1 MKTSLRI
8 ILILSTVIHWINMLN
23 NYSVRTRLA
32 MLALLPLVV
41 FTLSSFFSINTM
53 GQLVS
58 GIDSLYND
66 RVVPLKQ
73 IKTVSDNYAVNIVDL
88 LHKYRAGTIT
98 KPAFLSAIDEAKT
111 IADNEWKAYLS
122 TQLTNEEKRLVGDVE
137 QKLLPVQSHISALV
151 SKINSGEFESLSQQ
165 HFVAELYRYFDPLS
179 SSYQSLIE
187 LQLKE
192 ANSFRAQANDNY
204 QFIKVAMSVAAIVL
218 IILLLIIAYLIYR
231 SIHSPLMSLR
241 DTITKISSNADLRV
255 RAQVVGQDELADT
268 AVNFNSMLSRIH
280 TLVTDMAGATL
291 TLSSA
296 AEEMNSISIQV
307 ASTATEQEQQSTMIA
322 TAITQMSSAIEQVAQ
337 NARATSEK
345 ASNADTKAQQ
355 GQQAVADN
363 IESINTLSTLVS
375 ANTQLINELNT
386 QTNDINQ
393 VVMMIQGV
401 AEQTNLLALNAAI
414 EAARAGDSGRGFAVV
429 ADEVRQLAH
438 NTQKATASINEM
450 ITKLQ
455 EMAQQAVEAMDNA
468 QSSAQESVDHAQY
481 SSQVLSEINYE
492 VTEIADMNT
501 QVSTATQEQETV
513 ANELSSN
520 INEFSSSIASV
531 SESSQQNAQASQ
543 ELAQLAATLQGQVSE
558 FKI

>member
-1 MKTSLRI
+1 MER
-8 ILILSTVIHWINMLN
+8 
-23 NYSVRTRLA
+23 
-32 MLALLPLVV
+32 
-41 FTLSSFFSINTM
+41 
-53 GQLVS
+53 LVS
-58 GIDSLYND
+58 GIDSLYDD

-73 IKTVSDNYAVNIVDL
+73 IKNVSDNYAVNIVDL
-88 LHKYRAGTIT
+88 FHKHRAGTLNKST
-98 KPAFLSAIDEAKT
+98 FLSAINEAKA
-111 IADNEWKAYLS
+111 IADNEWKDYLS
-122 TQLTNEEKRLVGDVE
+122 TQLTSEEKRLVADVE
-137 QKLLPVQSHISALV
+137 QKLIPVQTHIANLLRSV
-151 SKINSGEFESLSQQ
+151 DVGTFESLSQKQ
-165 HFVAELYRYFDPLS
+165 FVTELYQYFDPLS
-179 SSYQSLIE
+179 SSYQALIE

-192 ANSFRAQANDNY
+192 ANNFKSQANENY
-204 QFIKVAMSVAAIVL
+204 QFIKLAMSAAVITL
-218 IILLLIIAYLIYR
+218 ILLLLVIAYFIYR
-231 SIHSPLMSLR
+231 SIQNPLMSLQV
-241 DTITKISSNADLRV
+241 TISQIATNADLRI
-255 RAQVVGQDELADT
+255 RAQVQGQDEIADT
-268 AVNFNSMLSRIH
+268 ARNFNSMLARIH
-280 TLVTDMAGATL
+280 TLVTDMSGATL

-345 ASNADTKAQQ
+345 ATNADTKAQQ

-363 IESINTLSTLVS
+363 IESINTLSSLVN
-375 ANTQLINELNT
+375 ANSQLINELNT

-455 EMAQQAVEAMDNA
+455 EMAQQAVGAMDNA
-468 QSSAQESVDHAQY
+468 QSSAQESVDYAQY
-481 SSQVLSEINYE
+481 SSQVLSEINHE

-501 QVSTATQEQETV
+501 QVSSATEEQQMV

-520 INEFSSSIASV
+520 INEFSSSIALV

-543 ELAQLAATLQGQVSE
+543 ELAQLAATLQGQVNE
-558 FKI
+558 FRI

>member
-1 MKTSLRI
+1 
-8 ILILSTVIHWINMLN
+8 
-23 NYSVRTRLA
+23 
-32 MLALLPLVV
+32 
-41 FTLSSFFSINTM
+41 M
-53 GQLVS
+53 GRLVS
-58 GIDSLYND
+58 GIDSLYDD
-66 RVVPLKQ
+66 RIVPLKQ
-73 IKTVSDNYAVNIVDL
+73 IKNVSDNYAVNIVDL
-88 LHKYRAGTIT
+88 FHKFRAGTID
-98 KPAFLSAIDEAKT
+98 KPEFIAAINDAKNT
-111 IADNEWKAYLS
+111 ADNEWKTYLS
-122 TQLTNEEKRLVGDVE
+122 THLTTEEKHLVADVE
-137 QKLLPVQSHISALV
+137 KKLLPVQTHVTNLLNS
-151 SKINSGEFESLSQQ
+151 INNGEFSSLTQKQ
-165 HFVAELYRYFDPLS
+165 FVTELYQYFDPLS
-179 SSYQSLIE
+179 ASYQALID

-192 ANSFRAQANDNY
+192 AYSFKSKADDNY
-204 QFIKVAMSVAAIVL
+204 ELIKLVMSAVVIVL
-218 IILLLIIAYLIYR
+218 VLLLLIVAFFIYR
-231 SIHSPLMSLR
+231 SIQNPLMALR
-241 DTITKISSNADLRV
+241 NTISQIASNADLRV
-255 RAQVVGQDELADT
+255 RAQVQGSDEIADT
-268 AVNFNSMLSRIH
+268 AENFNSMLARLH
-280 TLVTDMAGATL
+280 TLVTDMTGAIL

-307 ASTATEQEQQSTMIA
+307 ASTATEQEQQSAMIA

-345 ASNADTKAQQ
+345 ATNADTKARL

-363 IESINTLSTLVS
+363 IESINMLSALVNT
-375 ANTQLINELNT
+375 NTQLITELNT

-455 EMAQQAVEAMDNA
+455 GMAQQAVSAMGNA
-468 QSSAQESVDHAQY
+468 ESSAKESVDHAQY
-481 SSQVLSEINYE
+481 SSQVLTEINHE

-501 QVSTATQEQETV
+501 QVSTATEEQKMV

-543 ELAQLAATLQGQVSE
+543 ELAQLAATLQGQVNE

>member
-1 MKTSLRI
+1 
-8 ILILSTVIHWINMLN
+8 MLN

-32 MLALLPLVV
+32 ILALLPLVI
-41 FTLSSFFSINTM
+41 FTITSFFSINTM

-58 GIDSLYND
+58 GIDSLYDD
-66 RVVPLKQ
+66 RIVPLKQ
-73 IKTVSDNYAVNIVDL
+73 IKSVSDNYAVNIVDL
-88 LHKYRAGTIT
+88 FHKYRADTIT
-98 KPAFLSAIDEAKT
+98 KAEFLSAINDAKNT
-111 IADNEWKAYLS
+111 ADNQWQAYIS
-122 TQLTNEEKRLVGDVE
+122 TNLTNEEKRLAADVE
-137 QKLLPVQSHISALV
+137 KRLLLVQTHLTNLLNS
-151 SKINSGEFESLSQQ
+151 INNGEFSSLTQKQ
-165 HFVAELYRYFDPLS
+165 FVTELYQYFDPLS
-179 SSYQSLIE
+179 ASYQALID

-192 ANSFRAQANDNY
+192 AYRFKNEADANY
-204 QFIKVAMSVAAIVL
+204 ELIKFVMIAAVIIL
-218 IILLLIIAYLIYR
+218 ILLLLIVAFFIYR
-231 SIHSPLMSLR
+231 SIQSPLVALR
-241 DTITKISSNADLRV
+241 NTITKIATNADLKI
-255 RAQVVGQDELADT
+255 RAQVQGRDEIADT
-268 AVNFNSMLSRIH
+268 AVNFNSMVSRLH

-345 ASNADTKAQQ
+345 ATNADLKAKQ

-363 IESINTLSTLVS
+363 IDSINTLSSLVNT
-375 ANTQLINELNT
+375 NTQLINELNT

-438 NTQKATASINEM
+438 NTQEATASINEM

-455 EMAQQAVEAMDNA
+455 GMAQQAVSAMGNA
-468 QSSAQESVDHAQY
+468 ESSAKESVEHATY
-481 SSQVLSEINYE
+481 SSQVLTEINYE

-501 QVSTATQEQETV
+501 QVSTATQEQQMV

-543 ELAQLAATLQGQVSE
+543 ELAQLAATLQGQVNE

>member
-1 MKTSLRI
+1 
-8 ILILSTVIHWINMLN
+8 MLN

-32 MLALLPLVV
+32 VLALLPLLV
-41 FTLSSFFSINTM
+41 FTIASVFSINTM
-53 GQLVS
+53 GRLVS
-58 GIDSLYND
+58 GIDSLYDD
-66 RVVPLKQ
+66 RIVPLKQ

-88 LHKYRAGTIT
+88 FHKYRAGTIT
-98 KPAFLSAIDEAKT
+98 KPLFISAINEAKDTADSEWQRFLSTE
-111 IADNEWKAYLS
+111 
-122 TQLTNEEKRLVGDVE
+122 LTNEEKRLVADVE
-137 QKLLPVQSHISALV
+137 NKLLPVQTHISNLLSSV
-151 SKINSGEFESLSQQ
+151 NNGEFLSLTQTQ
-165 HFVAELYRYFDPLS
+165 FVEDLYRYFDPLS
-179 SSYQSLIE
+179 TSYQALID

-192 ANSFRAQANDNY
+192 ASSFRRKADENY
-204 QFIKVAMSVAAIVL
+204 ELIKLIMSTTVVVL
-218 IILLLIIAYLIYR
+218 VLLLLVVAYFIYR
-231 SIHSPLMSLR
+231 SIQNPLMSLR
-241 DTITKISSNADLRV
+241 NTISQIASNADLRV
-255 RAQVVGQDELADT
+255 RAQVQGKDEIADT
-268 AVNFNSMLSRIH
+268 AENFNSMLTRLH
-280 TLVTDMAGATL
+280 TLVKDMSGAIL

-337 NARATSEK
+337 NASATSEK
-345 ASNADTKAQQ
+345 ATNADNKARQ
-355 GQQAVADN
+355 GQQAVTDN
-363 IESINTLSTLVS
+363 IESINMLSTLVNT
-375 ANTQLINELNT
+375 NTQLINELNT

-455 EMAQQAVEAMDNA
+455 GMAQQAVSAMGNA
-468 QSSAQESVDHAQY
+468 ESSAKESVDHAQY
-481 SSQVLSEINYE
+481 SSQVLSEINHE

-501 QVSTATQEQETV
+501 QVSTATQEQQMV

-543 ELAQLAATLQGQVSE
+543 ELAQLAATLQGQVNE

>member
-1 MKTSLRI
+1 
-8 ILILSTVIHWINMLN
+8 
-23 NYSVRTRLA
+23 
-32 MLALLPLVV
+32 
-41 FTLSSFFSINTM
+41 M
-53 GQLVS
+53 GRLVS
-58 GIDSLYND
+58 GIDSLYDD

-88 LHKYRAGTIT
+88 FHKYRAATIT
-98 KPAFLSAIDEAKT
+98 KPEFLSAINQAKS
-111 IADNEWKAYLS
+111 IADNEWKAYLN
-122 TQLTNEEKRLVGDVE
+122 TKLTVQEQSLVKDVE
-137 QKLLPVQSHISALV
+137 QKLRPVQTHITNLLNS
-151 SKINSGEFESLSQQ
+151 IHSGEFASISQKQ
-165 HFVAELYRYFDPLS
+165 FVAELYRYFDPLS
-179 SSYQSLIE
+179 ASYQALIE

-192 ANSFRAQANDNY
+192 ANSFKMQADNNY
-204 QFIKVAMSVAAIVL
+204 QFIKFTMSSAVIIL
-218 IILLLIIAYLIYR
+218 IIILLVVAYLIYR
-231 SIHSPLMSLR
+231 SIHNPLMSLR
-241 DTITKISSNADLRV
+241 DTIAQIASNADLRL
-255 RAQVVGQDELADT
+255 RAQVQGKDEIATT
-268 AVNFNSMLSRIH
+268 AVNFNSMLARIH
-280 TLVTDMAGATL
+280 TLVTDMTGATL

-322 TAITQMSSAIEQVAQ
+322 TAITQMSSAIEQVAH
-337 NARATSEK
+337 NALATSEK
-345 ASNADTKAQQ
+345 ARNADIKAQQ

-363 IESINTLSTLVS
+363 IESINTLSTLVNV
-375 ANTQLINELNT
+375 NTQLISELNT

-455 EMAQQAVEAMDNA
+455 DMAQQAVSAMDNA
-468 QSSAQESVDHAQY
+468 QSSAKESVDHAQY
-481 SSQVLSEINYE
+481 SSQVLTEINFE
-492 VTEIADMNT
+492 VTEIANMNT
-501 QVSTATQEQETV
+501 QVSTATQEQQMV

-520 INEFSSSIASV
+520 INEFSTSIASV

-543 ELAQLAATLQGQVSE
+543 ELAQLASTLQEQVNE
-558 FKI
+558 FKV